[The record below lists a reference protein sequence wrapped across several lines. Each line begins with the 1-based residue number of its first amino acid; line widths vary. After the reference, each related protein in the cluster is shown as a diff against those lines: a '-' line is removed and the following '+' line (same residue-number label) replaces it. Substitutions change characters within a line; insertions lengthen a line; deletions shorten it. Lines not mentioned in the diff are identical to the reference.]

1 MNDNIKLYCVIARE
15 AVELMGGNRGKM
27 MTQAGHAYVHALTD
41 SMQRQDRSQVVSDY
55 LGSGQ
60 SFKITLV
67 VDTITELRD
76 LHTKLNGKFGN
87 ALITDAGRTVF
98 ANPTTTCLGVGPLR
112 DSEKPSELSKLRP
125 FL

>member
-1 MNDNIKLYCVIARE
+1 MSDNIKLYCIIARE

-41 SMQRQDRSQVVSDY
+41 SMQRQDRSQVVRDY

-67 VDTITELRD
+67 VDTIDDLRA
-76 LHTKLNGKFGN
+76 LHAKLNAKFGN

-98 ANPTTTCLGVGPLR
+98 TSPTTTCLGVGPIR
-112 DSEKPSELSKLRP
+112 DSEKPSELSELRP